1 MLLPH
6 RVREKGVLEQ
16 RFGDY
21 LTRERFGYRIMEGKA
36 AAQNPQDV
44 CTFSAA
50 EALAVQKRF
59 LAADLAFINARH
71 QVPMLYHFACRVD
84 KEKERAFLLEYLD
97 IFAEEKDLHYI
108 VMLEI
113 LGMEGIHTLVVPALL
128 TRELYQG
135 YTLEFTDTSHT
146 ILRKQR

>member
-16 RFGDY
+16 RFADY
-21 LTRERFGYRIMEGKA
+21 LTRERFGYRIMEGREA
-36 AAQNPQDV
+36 LQNLQDA

-84 KEKERAFLLEYLD
+84 KGRAFLLEYLD
-97 IFAEEKDLHYI
+97 IFIEEKDLHYT

-146 ILRKQR
+146 ILRKQS